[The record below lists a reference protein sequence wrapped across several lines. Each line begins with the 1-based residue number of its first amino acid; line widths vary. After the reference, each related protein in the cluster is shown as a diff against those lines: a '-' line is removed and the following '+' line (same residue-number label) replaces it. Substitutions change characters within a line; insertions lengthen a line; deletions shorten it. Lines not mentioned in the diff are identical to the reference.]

1 MAQLIDGTTRPTRTA
16 STDDIDSLVASY
28 AADQFAAVQHAL
40 KAVAQH
46 VDSEEVQALPELR
59 SVLSRLHTTLEAQA
73 RGIEMHLEREFGG
86 KGFEGALKDAVT
98 NISGFLAGIYGKMR
112 GETASRMVRDDITA
126 VNFLATCYSMLYATA
141 ISFNQQKTATL
152 ASTHLHQLTPFVIE
166 LSRVVPSVVVEEF
179 VRQGYAIN
187 EAAIG
192 EAIEDV
198 ADAWSTTP
206 VV

>member
-1 MAQLIDGTTRPTRTA
+1 MGQLFDGAAKASKTA
-16 STDDIDSLVASY
+16 STDDINNLVASY
-28 AADQFAAVQHAL
+28 AADQFAAVQHTL

-46 VDSEEVQALPELR
+46 VESEEVQALPELR

-73 RGIEMHLEREFGG
+73 RGLEMHLEREFDG

-141 ISFNQQKTATL
+141 VSFNHQKTATL
-152 ASTHLHQLTPFVIE
+152 ASTHLHQLTPIVIE

-187 EAAIG
+187 QAAIG

-198 ADAWSTTP
+198 ADAWSTSP
-206 VV
+206 VM